1 MAFNYSHLVDRITR
15 LSIENWT
22 CILDKSLLSKS
33 LLGASFTLLA
43 IGTGLLLWQPAS
55 LDSSPLS
62 DNTPIRQSAGP
73 IPEKAELPTSEYL
86 QDRNQ
91 PQTLQS
97 TTAVLQAGDSLSRT
111 LSRLGVNNRQIAE
124 LLQSDEH
131 QVLSSLKP
139 GQKLT
144 TEILTPSDD
153 LQRLTLSETREQ
165 THVFTKSA
173 QGFSYQLDITPME
186 TVLAYKEATIQSS
199 LFVDGVRAGI
209 SEKLLAQVTDIF
221 RWDIDFA
228 LDVRKGD
235 RFALLYEQKM
245 IDGEKVAT
253 GNIIAAQFVNNG
265 RVFEAM
271 RYQAGERT
279 DYFTRDGLS
288 LRRAFI
294 RSPVDFTRVSSQ
306 FNPNRL
312 HPIFKTTRPHQG
324 VDYSAPINTPVQ
336 SSGDGKVSFVGEMK
350 GYGNTVIIDHG
361 QGYTTLYAHLNGFAE
376 NLIAGRSVTQGET
389 IAYVG
394 QTGWATGPHL
404 HYEFRINGVYQNPET
419 VDIPF
424 DSPMT
429 KDELVAFLPY
439 AQKLSK
445 RLKGSHSQDFSE
457 YLARLE
463 R

>member
-1 MAFNYSHLVDRITR
+1 M
-15 LSIENWT
+15 
-22 CILDKSLLSKS
+22 DKSLLSKS
-33 LLGASFTLLA
+33 LLGASFTLLV
-43 IGTGLLLWQPAS
+43 IGAGLLLWQPTSQSTDALPEKGS
-55 LDSSPLS
+55 A
-62 DNTPIRQSAGP
+62 RQSAGP
-73 IPEKAELPTSEYL
+73 ISEKANAPTPEHL
-86 QDRNQ
+86 QERNQ
-91 PQTLQS
+91 AQTLQS
-97 TTAVLQAGDSLSRT
+97 TTAILQAGDSLSRT
-111 LSRLGVNNRQIAE
+111 LSRLGVNNRQISE
-124 LLQSDEH
+124 LLLVDEN
-131 QVLSSLKP
+131 QVLRSLKP
-139 GQKLT
+139 GQRLT
-144 TEILTPSDD
+144 TEILTPSNE

-165 THVFTKSA
+165 SHVFTKSE
-173 QGFSYQLDITPME
+173 QGFRYALQVTPME
-186 TVLAYKEATIQSS
+186 TVLAYQEVAIQNS
-199 LFVDGVRAGI
+199 LFVDGINAGI
-209 SEKLLAQVTDIF
+209 SDKLLAQVTDIF

-235 RFALLYEQKM
+235 RFALLYEEKL

-253 GNIIAAQFVNNG
+253 GNILAAQFVNNG
-265 RVFEAM
+265 RVFEAI

-324 VDYSAPINTPVQ
+324 VDYAAPTNTPVQ
-336 SSGDGKVSFVGEMK
+336 SAGDGKVSFVGEMK

-361 QGYTTLYAHLNGFAE
+361 QGYTTLYAHLNGFAD
-376 NLIAGRSVTQGET
+376 NLIAGRPVAQGET

-404 HYEFRINGVYQNPET
+404 HYEFRINGAYQNPET
-419 VDIPF
+419 VDIPY

-429 KDELVAFLPY
+429 KEELMAFLPY

-445 RLKGSHSQDFSE
+445 RLTGSHSRGFSE

>member
-1 MAFNYSHLVDRITR
+1 M
-15 LSIENWT
+15 
-22 CILDKSLLSKS
+22 DKSLLSKS
-33 LLGASFTLLA
+33 LLGASFTLLVVGA
-43 IGTGLLLWQPAS
+43 GLLLWPTSWQSNAPVAQ
-55 LDSSPLS
+55 SSP
-62 DNTPIRQSAGP
+62 TRQSAGP
-73 IPEKAELPTSEYL
+73 IADKADVPSPEHL
-86 QDRNQ
+86 QERNQ

-97 TTAVLQAGDSLSRT
+97 TTALLQAGDSLSRT
-111 LSRLGVNNRQIAE
+111 LNRLGVNNRQIAE
-124 LLQSDEH
+124 LLQVDEE

-139 GQKLT
+139 GQRLT
-144 TEILTPSDD
+144 AEILTPAND

-165 THVFTKSA
+165 SHVFTQTD
-173 QGFSYQLDITPME
+173 QGFRYQLQITPME
-186 TVLAYKEATIQSS
+186 TLLAYKEVVIQNS
-199 LFVDGVRAGI
+199 LFVDGVNAGL
-209 SEKLLAQVTDIF
+209 SDKLLAQVTDIF

-235 RFALLYEQKM
+235 RFALLFEEKY

-265 RVFEAM
+265 RVFEAI

-324 VDYSAPINTPVQ
+324 VDYAAPTNTPVQ
-336 SSGDGKVSFVGEMK
+336 SAGDGKVSFVGEMK

-361 QGYTTLYAHLNGFAE
+361 QGYTTLYAHLNGFTD
-376 NLIAGRSVTQGET
+376 NLIAGRNVSQGET

-404 HYEFRINGVYQNPET
+404 HYEFRINGAYKNPET
-419 VDIPF
+419 VDIPY
-424 DSPMT
+424 DSPMS
-429 KDELVAFLPY
+429 KEELMAFLPY
-439 AQKLSK
+439 AQILSK
-445 RLKGSHSQDFSE
+445 RLRGSHSRGFSE
-457 YLARLE
+457 YLARLD